1 MKIIFKKRKIL
12 SKSFRKISR
21 KFHLWLSLIFCIPLI
36 IISISGSVLVYAEQ
50 INEVLL
56 KDKVFRTQESIAK
69 FPVRM
74 KFSALQSEIKSKFKE
89 YAIMGWSIAQDPLK
103 TDKIRLSSQKLQKRI
118 IIYLDAFSGEIKGA
132 PMPRDEG
139 FIGAI
144 NKLHAELFL
153 GRGGRIFTGIVG
165 LSALLI
171 GISGFFIY
179 KKFWQNLFSLRLDRA
194 IYFMRGTHRLIGVA
208 STPVMFAIA
217 ISGAWWELR
226 AVTYKP
232 LANPCGAVLQNFK
245 TERNSTVAASNG
257 AVSMKTAQNL
267 ATLDEA
273 LARIAVK
280 FKEFRSTYIAF
291 PLCPGG
297 AFTVYG
303 FEAGQ
308 NPLQSPYASRITISD
323 AGEILKADFINDAD
337 FSDKLQDGFRRA
349 HAGSYGAIT
358 KLIWFLAG
366 LAPLFLSIC
375 GFYIT
380 LKNRNSKRRKL

>member
-1 MKIIFKKRKIL
+1 M

-36 IISISGSVLVYAEQ
+36 IVSASGSVLVYAER
-50 INEVLL
+50 IDEALL
-56 KDKVFRTQESIAK
+56 KDKVFRTQESVAK

-89 YAIMGWSIAQDPLK
+89 YAVMGWSITQDPLK

-153 GRGGRIFTGIVG
+153 GRGGRIFAGVVG

-194 IYFMRGTHRLIGVA
+194 IYFMRATHRLIGVA

-245 TERNSTVAASNG
+245 TEQNSTVAASNG
-257 AVSMKTAQNL
+257 TVSMKAAQNL

>member
-1 MKIIFKKRKIL
+1 M
-12 SKSFRKISR
+12 SKSFHKISR

-56 KDKVFRTQESIAK
+56 KDKVFRTQESVAK

-74 KFSALQSEIKSKFKE
+74 KFSTLQSEINSKFKE
-89 YAIMGWSIAQDPLK
+89 YAIMGWSIARDASK
-103 TDKIRLSSQKLQKRI
+103 TDKIRLSSQKLQKQAL
-118 IIYLDAFSGEIKGA
+118 IYLDAFSGEIKGA

-226 AVTYKP
+226 VVTYKP

-245 TERNSTVAASNG
+245 TEQNSTVAASNG

-308 NPLQSPYASRITISD
+308 NSLQSPYASRITISD

>member
-1 MKIIFKKRKIL
+1 M

-36 IISISGSVLVYAEQ
+36 IISISGSVLVYAER
-50 INEVLL
+50 IDEALL
-56 KDKVFRTQESIAK
+56 KDKVFRTQESVAK

-74 KFSALQSEIKSKFKE
+74 KFNALQSEINSKFKE
-89 YAIMGWSIAQDPLK
+89 YAIMGWSIAQDASK
-103 TDKIRLSSQKLQKRI
+103 TDKIRLFSQKLQKRI

-139 FIGAI
+139 FIGTI

-208 STPVMFAIA
+208 STPLMFAIA

-245 TERNSTVAASNG
+245 TEQNSTVAASNG
-257 AVSMKTAQNL
+257 AVSMKAVQNL

-273 LARIAVK
+273 LAQIAVK

-323 AGEILKADFINDAD
+323 IGEILKADFINDAD

>member
-1 MKIIFKKRKIL
+1 M

-74 KFSALQSEIKSKFKE
+74 KFSTLQSEINSKFKE
-89 YAIMGWSIAQDPLK
+89 YAIMGWSIAKDASK

-139 FIGAI
+139 FIGVI

-153 GRGGRIFTGIVG
+153 GCGGRIFAGVVG

-257 AVSMKTAQNL
+257 AVSMKAVQNL

-323 AGEILKADFINDAD
+323 TGEILKADFINDAD

>member
-1 MKIIFKKRKIL
+1 M

-74 KFSALQSEIKSKFKE
+74 KFSTLQSEINSKFKE
-89 YAIMGWSIAQDPLK
+89 YAIMGWSIAQDASK

-323 AGEILKADFINDAD
+323 TGEILKADFINDAD

>member
-1 MKIIFKKRKIL
+1 M

-74 KFSALQSEIKSKFKE
+74 KFSTLQSEIKSKFKE

-153 GRGGRIFTGIVG
+153 GRGGRIFTGIAG

>member
-1 MKIIFKKRKIL
+1 M

-36 IISISGSVLVYAEQ
+36 IISISGSVLVYAER
-50 INEVLL
+50 IDEALL
-56 KDKVFRTQESIAK
+56 KDKVFRTQESVAK

-74 KFSALQSEIKSKFKE
+74 KFSTLQSEIKSKFKE

-153 GRGGRIFTGIVG
+153 GRGGRIFAGVVG

-194 IYFMRGTHRLIGVA
+194 IYFMRGAHRLIGVA

-323 AGEILKADFINDAD
+323 TGEILKADFINDAD

-366 LAPLFLSIC
+366 LAPLFLSIY

>member
-1 MKIIFKKRKIL
+1 M
-12 SKSFRKISR
+12 SKSFHKISR

-74 KFSALQSEIKSKFKE
+74 KFSALQSEINSKFKE

-217 ISGAWWELR
+217 ISGA
-226 AVTYKP
+226 
-232 LANPCGAVLQNFK
+232 
-245 TERNSTVAASNG
+245 
-257 AVSMKTAQNL
+257 
-267 ATLDEA
+267 
-273 LARIAVK
+273 
-280 FKEFRSTYIAF
+280 
-291 PLCPGG
+291 
-297 AFTVYG
+297 
-303 FEAGQ
+303 
-308 NPLQSPYASRITISD
+308 
-323 AGEILKADFINDAD
+323 
-337 FSDKLQDGFRRA
+337 
-349 HAGSYGAIT
+349 
-358 KLIWFLAG
+358 
-366 LAPLFLSIC
+366 
-375 GFYIT
+375 
-380 LKNRNSKRRKL
+380 

>member
-1 MKIIFKKRKIL
+1 M

-74 KFSALQSEIKSKFKE
+74 KFSTLQSEINSKFKE
-89 YAIMGWSIAQDPLK
+89 YAIMGWSIAQDASK

-273 LARIAVK
+273 LAQIAVK

-323 AGEILKADFINDAD
+323 TGEILKADFINDAD

>member
-1 MKIIFKKRKIL
+1 M

-56 KDKVFRTQESIAK
+56 KDKVFRTQESVAK

-74 KFSALQSEIKSKFKE
+74 KFSTLQSEIKSKFKE

-153 GRGGRIFTGIVG
+153 GRGGRIFAGVVG

-194 IYFMRGTHRLIGVA
+194 IYFMRGAHRLIGVA

-323 AGEILKADFINDAD
+323 TGEILKADFINDAD

-366 LAPLFLSIC
+366 LAPLFLSIY

>member
-1 MKIIFKKRKIL
+1 M

-74 KFSALQSEIKSKFKE
+74 KFSTLQSEINSKFKE

-139 FIGAI
+139 FIGTI

-257 AVSMKTAQNL
+257 AVSMKAAQNL

-273 LARIAVK
+273 LAQIAVK

-303 FEAGQ
+303 FEVGQ

>member
-1 MKIIFKKRKIL
+1 
-12 SKSFRKISR
+12 
-21 KFHLWLSLIFCIPLI
+21 
-36 IISISGSVLVYAEQ
+36 
-50 INEVLL
+50 
-56 KDKVFRTQESIAK
+56 
-69 FPVRM
+69 M

-153 GRGGRIFTGIVG
+153 GRGGRIFAGVVG

-245 TERNSTVAASNG
+245 TEQNSTVAASNG

-337 FSDKLQDGFRRA
+337 FSDKLQDGFRHA

>member
-1 MKIIFKKRKIL
+1 M

-21 KFHLWLSLIFCIPLI
+21 KFHLWLSLIFCLPLI

-50 INEVLL
+50 IDEVSL
-56 KDKVFRTQESIAK
+56 KDKVFRTQESVAK

-74 KFSALQSEIKSKFKE
+74 KFSTLQSEIKSKFKE

-132 PMPRDEG
+132 PIPRDEG

-153 GRGGRIFTGIVG
+153 GRGGRIFAGVVG

-245 TERNSTVAASNG
+245 TEQNSTVAASNG
-257 AVSMKTAQNL
+257 AVSMKAAQNL

-303 FEAGQ
+303 FEAEQ

>member
-1 MKIIFKKRKIL
+1 MSI
-12 SKSFRKISR
+12 SFRKTSR
-21 KFHLWLSLIFCIPLI
+21 KFHLWLSLIFCLPLI

-50 INEVLL
+50 INEVSL

-74 KFSALQSEIKSKFKE
+74 KFSTLQSEINSKFKE
-89 YAIMGWSIAQDPLK
+89 YAIMGWSIAQDASK
-103 TDKIRLSSQKLQKRI
+103 TDKIRLSSQKLQKQVL
-118 IIYLDAFSGEIKGA
+118 IYLDAFSGEIKGA
-132 PMPRDEG
+132 SIPRAHG

-257 AVSMKTAQNL
+257 AVSMKAVQNL

>member
-1 MKIIFKKRKIL
+1 M

-56 KDKVFRTQESIAK
+56 KDKVFRTQESVAK

-74 KFSALQSEIKSKFKE
+74 KFSTLQSEINSKFKE
-89 YAIMGWSIAQDPLK
+89 YAIMGWSIAQDASK

-139 FIGAI
+139 FIGTI

-257 AVSMKTAQNL
+257 AVSMKAAQNL

>member
-1 MKIIFKKRKIL
+1 M
-12 SKSFRKISR
+12 
-21 KFHLWLSLIFCIPLI
+21 
-36 IISISGSVLVYAEQ
+36 
-50 INEVLL
+50 
-56 KDKVFRTQESIAK
+56 D
-69 FPVRM
+69 
-74 KFSALQSEIKSKFKE
+74 
-89 YAIMGWSIAQDPLK
+89 WSIAQDSLK

-118 IIYLDAFSGEIKGA
+118 IIYLDAFSGEIKSA

-194 IYFMRGTHRLIGVA
+194 IYFMRGIHRLIGVA

-245 TERNSTVAASNG
+245 TEQNATIAAALNATATSGTKIVLNAKTVPSVAGSINTTATRI
-257 AVSMKTAQNL
+257 KTAQNL

>member
-1 MKIIFKKRKIL
+1 M

-245 TERNSTVAASNG
+245 TEQNSTVAASNG
-257 AVSMKTAQNL
+257 AVSMKTARNL

-337 FSDKLQDGFRRA
+337 FSDKLQDGLRRA

>member
-1 MKIIFKKRKIL
+1 M

-36 IISISGSVLVYAEQ
+36 IVSASGSVLVYAER
-50 INEVLL
+50 IDEALL
-56 KDKVFRTQESIAK
+56 KDKVFRTQESVAK

-74 KFSALQSEIKSKFKE
+74 KFSTLQSEIKSKFKE

-153 GRGGRIFTGIVG
+153 GRGGRIFAGVVG

-232 LANPCGAVLQNFK
+232 LVNPCGAVLQNFK

-291 PLCPGG
+291 PLCSGG

>member
-1 MKIIFKKRKIL
+1 MSI
-12 SKSFRKISR
+12 SFRKTSR
-21 KFHLWLSLIFCIPLI
+21 KFHLWLSLIFCLPLI

-50 INEVLL
+50 INEVSL

-74 KFSALQSEIKSKFKE
+74 KFSTLQSEINSKFKE
-89 YAIMGWSIAQDPLK
+89 YAIMGWSIAQDASK
-103 TDKIRLSSQKLQKRI
+103 TDKIRLSSQKLQKQVL
-118 IIYLDAFSGEIKGA
+118 IYLDAFSGEIKGA
-132 PMPRDEG
+132 SIPRAHG

-153 GRGGRIFTGIVG
+153 GRGGRIFAGVVG

-245 TERNSTVAASNG
+245 TEQNSTVAASNG

>member
-1 MKIIFKKRKIL
+1 M

-56 KDKVFRTQESIAK
+56 KDKVFRTQESVAK

-74 KFSALQSEIKSKFKE
+74 KFSTLQSEINSKFKE

-153 GRGGRIFTGIVG
+153 GRGGRIFAGVVG

-257 AVSMKTAQNL
+257 AVSMKAAQNL

-323 AGEILKADFINDAD
+323 TGEILKADFINDAD

>member
-1 MKIIFKKRKIL
+1 M

-74 KFSALQSEIKSKFKE
+74 KFSTLQSEINSKFKE
-89 YAIMGWSIAQDPLK
+89 YAIMGWSIAQDASK

-245 TERNSTVAASNG
+245 TEQNSTVAASNG
-257 AVSMKTAQNL
+257 TVSMKAAQNL

>member
-1 MKIIFKKRKIL
+1 M

-36 IISISGSVLVYAEQ
+36 IISISGSVLVYAER
-50 INEVLL
+50 IDEALL
-56 KDKVFRTQESIAK
+56 KDKVFRTQESVAK

-74 KFSALQSEIKSKFKE
+74 KFSALQSEINSKFKE
-89 YAIMGWSIAQDPLK
+89 YAITGWSIAQDASK
-103 TDKIRLSSQKLQKRI
+103 TDKIRLSSQKLQKQAL
-118 IIYLDAFSGEIKGA
+118 IYLDGFSGEIKGA

-194 IYFMRGTHRLIGVA
+194 IYFMRGAHRLIGVA

-245 TERNSTVAASNG
+245 NEQNSTVAASNG
-257 AVSMKTAQNL
+257 AVSMKAAQNL

-323 AGEILKADFINDAD
+323 AGENLKADFINDAD

>member
-1 MKIIFKKRKIL
+1 M

-56 KDKVFRTQESIAK
+56 KDKVFRTQESVAK

-153 GRGGRIFTGIVG
+153 GRGGRIFAGVVG

-194 IYFMRGTHRLIGVA
+194 IYFMRGAHRLIGVA

-245 TERNSTVAASNG
+245 TEQNSTVEASNG
-257 AVSMKTAQNL
+257 AVSMKAVQNL

-303 FEAGQ
+303 FDAGQ
-308 NPLQSPYASRITISD
+308 DPLQSPYASRITISD

>member
-1 MKIIFKKRKIL
+1 M

-74 KFSALQSEIKSKFKE
+74 KFSTLQSEINSKFKE

-132 PMPRDEG
+132 PIPRDEG

-194 IYFMRGTHRLIGVA
+194 IYFMRGAHRLIGVA

-257 AVSMKTAQNL
+257 AVSMKAAQNL

>member
-1 MKIIFKKRKIL
+1 M

-36 IISISGSVLVYAEQ
+36 IVSASGSVLVYAER
-50 INEVLL
+50 IDEALL
-56 KDKVFRTQESIAK
+56 KDKVFRTQESVAK

-74 KFSALQSEIKSKFKE
+74 KFSALQSEINFKFKE
-89 YAIMGWSIAQDPLK
+89 YAIMGWSIAKDASK
-103 TDKIRLSSQKLQKRI
+103 TDKIRLSSQELQKQAL
-118 IIYLDAFSGEIKGA
+118 IYLDGFSGEIKGA
-132 PMPRDEG
+132 PVLRDAG

-144 NKLHAELFL
+144 NKLHAELLL

-245 TERNSTVAASNG
+245 TEQNSTVAASNG
-257 AVSMKTAQNL
+257 AVSMKAVQNP

-323 AGEILKADFINDAD
+323 TGEILKADFINDAD

-380 LKNRNSKRRKL
+380 LKNRNSKRKKL

>member
-1 MKIIFKKRKIL
+1 M

-50 INEVLL
+50 INEVSL

-74 KFSALQSEIKSKFKE
+74 KFSILQSEINSKFKE
-89 YAIMGWSIAQDPLK
+89 YAIMGWSIAQDASK
-103 TDKIRLSSQKLQKRI
+103 TDKIRLSSQKLQKQAL
-118 IIYLDAFSGEIKGA
+118 IYLDAFSGEIKGA

-245 TERNSTVAASNG
+245 TEQNSTVAASNG

-308 NPLQSPYASRITISD
+308 NPLQSPYASHITISNT
-323 AGEILKADFINDAD
+323 GEILKADFINDAD

>member
-1 MKIIFKKRKIL
+1 M

-89 YAIMGWSIAQDPLK
+89 YAIMGWSIAQDTLK

-194 IYFMRGTHRLIGVA
+194 IYFMRGAHRLIGVA

-257 AVSMKTAQNL
+257 AVSMKAVQNL